1 LLFDKQS
8 CSVEEEFFGG
18 KFIAE
23 DGLGSG
29 FTNFFTEGFPFLV
42 VIVCDGFGDISED
55 IFSVDEEVF
64 SNVVSE
70 GFWG

>member
-1 LLFDKQS
+1 LVGVGASAVYVVCFS
-8 CSVEEEFFGG
+8 
-18 KFIAE
+18 E